1 MYMKAPTTEGEHF
14 SAKLYKRVSQVLIRD
29 KNISGEKEETLQD
42 AMFYPNVDELYSIS

>member
-29 KNISGEKEETLQD
+29 KNISGEKEEPVQD
-42 AMFYPNVDELYSIS
+42 TMFYPKVHELYSIS